1 LTVGATRLTSAAV
14 KLYRPPD
21 VPGSLVGEDKAGA
34 LMVFPAKPRGW
45 AKRSAYQGSKR
56 HLEEITPLDARGTGW
71 PGAIGGKT
79 RMPTGEASVYQI
91 SVRVT
96 AEERELWLAAAGGGP
111 LAEWIRS
118 TLTAAA
124 RGRRTQK

>member
-1 LTVGATRLTSAAV
+1 M
-14 KLYRPPD
+14 KLYRPRD
-21 VPGSLVGEDKAGA
+21 VPDAFVGEDKAGA

-56 HLEEITPLDARGTGW
+56 SLEEIPASEGRGTGW

-79 RMPTGEASVYQI
+79 RAASGQASVYQI

-96 AEERELWLAAAGGGP
+96 AEERELWLAAAGVGR
-111 LAEWIRS
+111 LADWMRA

-124 RGRRTQK
+124 RQRGKPPTR